1 MSGTVTV
8 KQNALVLNTF
18 MAKLQNELVSA
29 DLVKWNEHSAELD
42 DTNKLQVI
50 EQVSPRY
57 TVTRT
62 SNGVKDLSGG
72 VDGSAFG
79 SETFTIDG
87 TFNANMGWGDF
98 IKIRDVGTARENEAL
113 MGAATNMAEQIDAYI
128 LKTAFLA
135 ANNWVG
141 TEGNDV
147 ADFNDF
153 MAGYTRLKQEGVSDN
168 DLYGVLTFD
177 DKQSLGD
184 QIGKLAAAADGEAT
198 KTIRKGYAGP
208 LGGIPTVFT
217 QQLPVFTTGSRAGGG
232 SSAALV
238 NGASQNVNY
247 SAVCNS
253 STNGQYLT
261 QTIAI
266 DTLTG
271 SQTLKAGD
279 VFTIDGVNAYDN
291 RAQVDTGR
299 LQQFVVVSDA
309 TASTGAI
316 AALRI
321 FPALIVPGS
330 GSGDDVN
337 INTAH
342 ATVAAA
348 PADNAALTIK
358 GVASTAYRQ
367 RGIIQKGAV
376 TVDTAPLIM
385 PATGTAMRR
394 KLQNVPISV
403 RMWQHS
409 DFATG
414 MHSVRFDC
422 ALNANVRD
430 RRRIV
435 RVNGS

>member
-1 MSGTVTV
+1 MSATVTV

-18 MAKLQNELVSA
+18 MAKLQNELVSP
-29 DLVKWNEHSAELD
+29 DLVKWNEHTSELD

-50 EQVSPRY
+50 EQVAPRY

-98 IKIRDVGTARENEAL
+98 IKIRDVGTARESEAL

-128 LKTAFLA
+128 LGIAFKA

-141 TEGNDV
+141 TAGNNIT
-147 ADFNDF
+147 DFNDF
-153 MAGYTRLKQEGVSDN
+153 MSGYTRLKQEGVGDN

-177 DKQSLGD
+177 DKQALGN
-184 QIGKLAAAADGEAT
+184 QIGKLSAPDAEAS
-198 KTIRKGYAGP
+198 KAIRVGFKGD

-217 QQLPVFTTGSRAGGG
+217 QQLPVFTTGSRGGDG

-238 NGASQNVNY
+238 NGATQNVNY

-261 QTIAI
+261 QTISI

-271 SQTLKAGD
+271 TQTLKAGD
-279 VFTIDGVNAYDN
+279 VFTILGVNAYDN

-299 LQQFVVVSDA
+299 LQQFVVVADA
-309 TASTGAI
+309 AAVSGAI

-321 FPALIVPGS
+321 FPAMIVAGS

-342 ATVAAA
+342 ATITAA

-358 GVASTAYRQ
+358 GAASTSYRQ

-376 TVDTAPLIM
+376 TVDTVPLIM
-385 PATGTAMRR
+385 PATGTAMRK
-394 KLQNVPISV
+394 KLQTVPISV

-409 DFATG
+409 DFGTG
-414 MHSVRFDC
+414 THSVRFDC
-422 ALNANVRD
+422 ALNANIRD

-435 RVNGS
+435 RVNGA

>member
-128 LKTAFLA
+128 LGVAFKA

-141 TEGNDV
+141 TAGNNV

-177 DKQSLGD
+177 DKQALGN
-184 QIGKLAAAADGEAT
+184 QLGKLYSDTEA
-198 KTIRKGYAGP
+198 KQAIRVGFKGD
-208 LGGIPTVFT
+208 LGGIPTMFT
-217 QQLPVFTTGSRAGGG
+217 QQLPVLTTGSRAGDG
-232 SSAALV
+232 SSAALI

-279 VFTIDGVNAYDN
+279 VFTIAGVNAYDN

-299 LQQFVVVSDA
+299 LQQFVVVADA

-321 FPALIVPGS
+321 FPAMIVPGS

-358 GVASTAYRQ
+358 GAASTSYRQ
-367 RGIIQKGAV
+367 RGLIQKGAV

-409 DFATG
+409 DFGTG

>member
-128 LKTAFLA
+128 LGVAFKA

-141 TEGNDV
+141 TAGNNV

-177 DKQSLGD
+177 DKQALGN
-184 QIGKLAAAADGEAT
+184 QLGKLYSDTEA
-198 KTIRKGYAGP
+198 KQAIRVGFKGD
-208 LGGIPTVFT
+208 LGGIPTMFT
-217 QQLPVFTTGSRAGGG
+217 QQLPVLTTGSRAGDG
-232 SSAALV
+232 SSAALI

-279 VFTIDGVNAYDN
+279 VFTIAGVNAYDN

-299 LQQFVVVSDA
+299 LQQFVVVADA

-321 FPALIVPGS
+321 FPAMIVPGS

-358 GVASTAYRQ
+358 GAASTSYRQ
-367 RGIIQKGAV
+367 RGLIQKGAV

>member
-1 MSGTVTV
+1 MSATVTV
-8 KQNALVLNTF
+8 KQSALVLNTF

-29 DLVKWNEHSAELD
+29 DCVTWKEHDAELND
-42 DTNKLQVI
+42 RNALTVN

-57 TVTRT
+57 NVTQT
-62 SNGVKDLSGG
+62 TDGVKDLSSG
-72 VDGSAFG
+72 VDGTAIG
-79 SETFTIDG
+79 SEVFKVNT
-87 TFNANMGWGDF
+87 TFNANMGYGDF
-98 IKIRDVGTARENEAL
+98 AAIRDISDARQSEAL
-113 MGAATNMAEQIDAYI
+113 MGAATSMAEKIDAYV
-128 LKTAFLA
+128 LGVTFKA

-141 TEGNDV
+141 TPGNNV

-168 DLYGVLTFD
+168 DLRGVLTFE
-177 DKQSLGD
+177 DKQALGN
-184 QIGKLAAAADGEAT
+184 QIGKLYSDSEAS
-198 KTIRKGYAGP
+198 KAIRVGFRGD
-208 LGGIPTVFT
+208 LGGIETLFT
-217 QQLPVFTTGSRAGGG
+217 QQLPVLTTGSRAGDG

-247 SAVCNS
+247 KDVCNS
-253 STNGQYLT
+253 AAPGQYLT

-279 VFTIDGVNAYDN
+279 VFTIAGVNAYDN

-299 LQQFVVVSDA
+299 LQQFVVVADA

-321 FPALIVPGS
+321 FPAMIVPGS

-358 GVASTAYRQ
+358 GAASTSYRQ
-367 RGIIQKGAV
+367 RGIVQKQAIV
-376 TVDTAPLIM
+376 VDTAPLIM
-385 PATGTAMRR
+385 PSTGTAMRR

-403 RMWQHS
+403 RMWMHS
-409 DFATG
+409 DFGTG
-414 MHSVRFDC
+414 DHSVRFDC
-422 ALNANVRD
+422 ALTANVRD

-435 RVNGS
+435 RINGS

>member
-29 DLVKWNEHSAELD
+29 DLVKWNEHSTELD

-50 EQVSPRY
+50 EQVAPRY

-62 SNGVKDLSGG
+62 SAGVKDLSGG

-98 IKIRDVGTARENEAL
+98 IKIRDVGSARESEAL
-113 MGAATNMAEQIDAYI
+113 MGAATNMAEKIDGYI
-128 LKTAFLA
+128 LNTAFLA

-141 TEGNDV
+141 TAGNNV

-153 MAGYTRLKQEGVSDN
+153 AAGYTRLKNEGVSD
-168 DLYGVLTFD
+168 DGLYGVLTYD
-177 DKQSLGD
+177 DKQALGN
-184 QIGKLAAAADGEAT
+184 QLGKLYGDDEAS
-198 KTIRKGYAGP
+198 KAIRKGFAGR
-208 LGGIPTVFT
+208 LGDIPTVFT
-217 QQLPVFTTGSRAGGG
+217 QQLPVLTTGSRAGGG

-238 NGASQNVNY
+238 NGATQNVNY
-247 SAVCNS
+247 TAVCNS
-253 STNGQYLT
+253 SVNGQYLT

-279 VFTIDGVNAYDN
+279 VFTIVGVNAYDN
-291 RAQVDTGR
+291 RAQSDTGR

-321 FPALIVPGS
+321 FPAMIVAGS

-342 ATVAAA
+342 ATVTAA
-348 PADNAALTIK
+348 PADNAALTIM
-358 GVASTAYRQ
+358 GAASTGYRQ

-376 TVDTAPLIM
+376 TVDTVPLIL

-435 RVNGS
+435 RINGS

>member
-29 DLVKWNEHSAELD
+29 DLCKWNEHSTELD

-50 EQVSPRY
+50 EQVAPRY

-62 SNGVKDLSGG
+62 SNGVKDLTAG

-98 IKIRDVGTARENEAL
+98 IKIRDVGSARESEAL

-128 LKTAFLA
+128 LGIAFKA
-135 ANNWVG
+135 ANNWTG
-141 TEGNDV
+141 TPGNNL

-153 MAGYTRLKQEGVSDN
+153 ASGYTRLKQEGVSDN
-168 DLYGVLTFD
+168 DLYGVLTYD
-177 DKQSLGD
+177 DKQGLGN
-184 QIGKLAAAADGEAT
+184 QLGKLYDADEAG
-198 KTIRKGYAGP
+198 KAIRKGFSGQ
-208 LGGIPTVFT
+208 LGGIPTLFT
-217 QQLPVFTTGSRAGGG
+217 QQLPVLTVGTRAASG
-232 SSAALV
+232 AAQV
-238 NGASQNVNY
+238 NGANQNVNY

-266 DTLTG
+266 NNMGASDTV
-271 SQTLKAGD
+271 KAGE
-279 VFTIDGVNAYDN
+279 VFTIAGVYAYDN
-291 RAQVDTGR
+291 RAQVNTGR
-299 LQQFVVVSDA
+299 LQQFTVVADA
-309 TASTGAI
+309 QASSGAI

-330 GSGDDVN
+330 GSGDDVD

-342 ATVAAA
+342 ATVNAA
-348 PADNAALTIK
+348 PA
-358 GVASTAYRQ
+358 STAAITWLGAANGSFRQ

-376 TVDTAPLIM
+376 TVDTVPLIM

-422 ALNANVRD
+422 ALNANIRE

-435 RVNGS
+435 RVNGA